1 MTGSAPT
8 CCLTKSHI
16 SDTVRMKI
24 FFCFSLQALNELTPI
39 VGKAVSHCHK
49 LHICWDCWLGLYFSG
64 SIHFTLFKKLLFLN
78 QFCNGFPFFISMP
91 NNKYI
96 LTLAGEHL
104 ALFSAVF
111 EFANRCLL
119 KLPDYSCSY
128 LVFPVLYLIIFLQ
141 GRCLQGCSYMADCF
155 RLHVEHAMH
164 FLSFK
169 TPKPDLI
176 RNCEICVS
184 RYFPFWTN
192 VVFWLLCINLRD
204 ECK

>member
-1 MTGSAPT
+1 MQVIRRLTVKTETWRGGDEQSVCGKEGGVEGRGGEKRKWKWWRACERMTGSAPT

-24 FFCFSLQALNELTPI
+24 FFCFSLQAWNELTPI

-104 ALFSAVF
+104 AYFL
-111 EFANRCLL
+111 
-119 KLPDYSCSY
+119 
-128 LVFPVLYLIIFLQ
+128 LYLSLII
-141 GRCLQGCSYMADCF
+141 
-155 RLHVEHAMH
+155 
-164 FLSFK
+164 
-169 TPKPDLI
+169 
-176 RNCEICVS
+176 
-184 RYFPFWTN
+184 
-192 VVFWLLCINLRD
+192 VVY
-204 ECK
+204 